1 MGERTNRL
9 IICQSISC
17 QLIFG
22 PNHEIPTSPP
32 LNGNK
37 YKSNSPFLPRPLR
50 CPVPP
55 ISLSFR
61 TEQVYRPLC
70 PIRDAPCRRNHAYT
84 HSRKFSPAIRGRKL
98 YLPPNQIDISFSPRV
113 WYIRVVRMSQ
123 LFQRMGDI
131 ET

>member
-1 MGERTNRL
+1 MGEQTNRL

-37 YKSNSPFLPRPLR
+37 YKSNSPPPSSPSLR
-50 CPVPP
+50 CLVPP

-84 HSRKFSPAIRGRKL
+84 HSRKFLRYMREKTLFATESDW
-98 YLPPNQIDISFSPRV
+98 YLSPRV
-113 WYIRVVRMSQ
+113 WYIEVVRMSQ
-123 LFQRMGDI
+123 LFH
-131 ET
+131 EWVT